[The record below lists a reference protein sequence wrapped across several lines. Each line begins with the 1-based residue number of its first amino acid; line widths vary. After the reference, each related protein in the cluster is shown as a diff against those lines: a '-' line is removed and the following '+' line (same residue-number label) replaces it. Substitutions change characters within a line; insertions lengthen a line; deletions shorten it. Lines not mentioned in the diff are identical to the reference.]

1 MKFYKIIQNDIIL
14 GVVNGGNF
22 VQYQSY
28 PSGVIYSLIKDAH
41 FVLFEGILYHTSW
54 LHDVSKVPLEYK
66 EADIVSISE
75 SEYNI
80 LLNAFETNQEITNSD
95 ITEETY
101 IDDSYNEENLIEPE
115 PTEPTTEYIR
125 SIKLKE
131 MSYNCNKTITN
142 GFDIILSD
150 GNSYHFS
157 LTTQD
162 QLNLITLSSMV
173 ESGETQIPYH
183 ADGEPCKF
191 YSATDIKSIINK
203 ATEFKTYHISYYN
216 SLKTYI
222 NSMETMEE
230 ISEVTYGIEIP
241 AEYQSEVLKAII

>member
-1 MKFYKIIQNDIIL
+1 MRYYKILQENKII
-14 GVVNGGNF
+14 
-22 VQYQSY
+22 
-28 PSGVIYSLIKDAH
+28 GVISSNNFREYQIKYGILIPNFPEKSH
-41 FVLFEGILYHTSW
+41 FVIFQEQLYHANW
-54 LHDVSKVPLEYK
+54 MKDVSKFSVDYKLVDIFSINKEEYDILFEAIEVDKEIVFEQVEDLENNYL
-66 EADIVSISE
+66 EEPII
-75 SEYNI
+75 
-80 LLNAFETNQEITNSD
+80 ET
-95 ITEETY
+95 
-101 IDDSYNEENLIEPE
+101 IEE
-115 PTEPTTEYIR
+115 PTINFIKN
-125 SIKLKE
+125 SKLKE

-142 GFDIILSD
+142 GFDITLSD

-162 QLNLITLSSMV
+162 QLNLITLATMV

-191 YSATDIKSIINK
+191 YSTLDIKAIIDK

-216 SLKTYI
+216 SLKIYI

-241 AEYQSEVLKAII
+241 AEYQSEVLKTLL